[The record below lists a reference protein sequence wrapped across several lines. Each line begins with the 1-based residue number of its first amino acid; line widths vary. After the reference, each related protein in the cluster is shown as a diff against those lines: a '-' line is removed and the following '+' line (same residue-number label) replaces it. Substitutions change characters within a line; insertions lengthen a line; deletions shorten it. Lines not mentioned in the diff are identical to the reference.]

1 MITFLSVTKIGKN
14 SVHIYLMVPFPK
26 SMLTHF
32 LGTLPVIRRRL
43 CFIFDISR
51 PEKLWDMVRPSTLPS
66 ATCMRPRPMSLTVII
81 FRPRV
86 VTNFRSISKS
96 RRVRPSPQ
104 SHSATHS
111 FGFPSKLLRSGLW
124 IKWQLYQYLYMVRER
139 IMNSSKK
146 SQGKAAN
153 RAISHCVFYQAK
165 VRDYCS
171 LWINKTQSR
180 IPTFS

>member
-1 MITFLSVTKIGKN
+1 
-14 SVHIYLMVPFPK
+14 
-26 SMLTHF
+26 
-32 LGTLPVIRRRL
+32 
-43 CFIFDISR
+43 
-51 PEKLWDMVRPSTLPS
+51 MVRPSTLPS

-111 FGFPSKLLRSGLW
+111 VGFSSTPLRSGLW

-146 SQGKAAN
+146 VKVKRRTELFRIVWCIRQKFEAVISSQLTKPKAVFQHFPNDKARKQN
-153 RAISHCVFYQAK
+153 R
-165 VRDYCS
+165 
-171 LWINKTQSR
+171 
-180 IPTFS
+180 

>member
-1 MITFLSVTKIGKN
+1 
-14 SVHIYLMVPFPK
+14 
-26 SMLTHF
+26 
-32 LGTLPVIRRRL
+32 
-43 CFIFDISR
+43 
-51 PEKLWDMVRPSTLPS
+51 MVRLSTLPS

-111 FGFPSKLLRSGLW
+111 FGFPSTPLRSGLW

-139 IMNSSKK
+139 IMNSSKNK
-146 SQGKAAN
+146 GKRRTELFRIVCSIRRRFEIIVLSELTKPKAVFQHFPNDKARKQN
-153 RAISHCVFYQAK
+153 RSFDEK
-165 VRDYCS
+165 
-171 LWINKTQSR
+171 
-180 IPTFS
+180 FSMF

>member
-1 MITFLSVTKIGKN
+1 
-14 SVHIYLMVPFPK
+14 
-26 SMLTHF
+26 
-32 LGTLPVIRRRL
+32 
-43 CFIFDISR
+43 
-51 PEKLWDMVRPSTLPS
+51 MVRPSTLPS

-111 FGFPSKLLRSGLW
+111 FGFSSTPLRSGLW

-146 SQGKAAN
+146 VKVKRRTELFRIVWCIRQKFEAVISSQLTKPKAVFQHFPNDKARKQN
-153 RAISHCVFYQAK
+153 R
-165 VRDYCS
+165 
-171 LWINKTQSR
+171 
-180 IPTFS
+180 

>member
-1 MITFLSVTKIGKN
+1 
-14 SVHIYLMVPFPK
+14 
-26 SMLTHF
+26 
-32 LGTLPVIRRRL
+32 
-43 CFIFDISR
+43 
-51 PEKLWDMVRPSTLPS
+51 MVRPSTLPS

-139 IMNSSKK
+139 IIDPQKNQWKT
-146 SQGKAAN
+146 AN
-153 RAISHCVFYQAK
+153 RTISYCVVYQTK
-165 VRDYCS
+165 VRGRH
-171 LWINKTQSR
+171 LFTINKTQSL